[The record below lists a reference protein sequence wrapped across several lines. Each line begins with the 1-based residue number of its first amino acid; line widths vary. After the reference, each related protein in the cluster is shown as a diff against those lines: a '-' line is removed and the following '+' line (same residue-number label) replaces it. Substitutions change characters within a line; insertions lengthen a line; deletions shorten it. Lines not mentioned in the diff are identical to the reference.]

1 MLKIKYSNDEVP
13 SISGLFDDKTEEE
26 EEEEGELKEDN
37 EEALASPQKSLITDN
52 RIGEFGDEQHEEEQA
67 EFTPMGCVLLKGGGD
82 EIAMVRIGRLKRE
95 LENAQQSGDDQLLF
109 RCCDA
114 LMDRMPDQLQLDSD
128 ECTVAFDLDKFDEG
142 AVQTLEQLLL
152 IGPLTPLNGNS

>member
-1 MLKIKYSNDEVP
+1 IP
-13 SISGLFDDKTEEE
+13 
-26 EEEEGELKEDN
+26 
-37 EEALASPQKSLITDN
+37 ALAFARKWENKLDLSQSNKLMCFRNLHLI
-52 RIGEFGDEQHEEEQA
+52 R
-67 EFTPMGCVLLKGGGD
+67 
-82 EIAMVRIGRLKRE
+82 IAMVRIGRLKRE

-152 IGPLTPLNGNS
+152 IDPLTPLNGNS